1 MSQAPFLE
9 PLHAER
15 VRRRV
20 REIMERH
27 RHSAIGLIGQTEIV
41 ELDRV
46 NRHLPVRVLAK
57 LEGQNPSGSVKDRL
71 ALYLVADAMERGVSS
86 DDILVEASSGNTGV
100 SLAMLCARLG
110 LRLIVTVADNV
121 SVERFK
127 IMRAF
132 GVEVVLTP
140 GELGTCGAIEKARE
154 LGEQPGHFWVAQHFN
169 QVNSFAHYETT
180 GVEIAAQIRALE
192 INTLDAFVASTGTT
206 GTLMGI
212 SARLKERYPELEV
225 VSVWPVD
232 KIMGIRRPEG
242 EGKPTIYD
250 ERRIDRVV
258 EVRSA
263 EAMAMLRR
271 IAREEGILCGISG
284 GAAVVGALATAERRR
299 SESGSGTVLVLLPD
313 WGERYLSL
321 KEFEFAAREA
331 KR

>member
-1 MSQAPFLE
+1 MSDAPFLE
-9 PLHAER
+9 AAHAER

-20 REIMERH
+20 RDILERH
-27 RHSAIGLIGQTEIV
+27 RNSTIGLIGHTGV
-41 ELDRV
+41 AELGKV
-46 NRHLPVRVLAK
+46 NRHQPVRVLAK

-71 ALYLVADAMERGVSS
+71 ALYLVADAMERGVAPG
-86 DDILVEASSGNTGV
+86 DTLVEASSGNTGI
-100 SLAMLCARLG
+100 SLAMICAQLGFRLV
-110 LRLIVTVADNV
+110 VTVADNV

-154 LGEQPGHFWVAQHFN
+154 LGERPGHFWVAQHFN
-169 QVNSFAHYETT
+169 HVNSFAHYETT
-180 GVEIAAQIRALE
+180 GVEIIEQVRGLQISD
-192 INTLDAFVASTGTT
+192 LDAFVASTGTT

-212 SARLKERYPELEV
+212 SARLKERFPELEV

-263 EAMAMLRR
+263 EAMAMVRQVS
-271 IAREEGILCGISG
+271 AAEGILCGVSG
-284 GAAVVGALATAERRR
+284 GAAVVGALTTAERLKR
-299 SESGSGTVLVLLPD
+299 ELGHGTVLVLLPD

-321 KEFEFAAREA
+321 REYEFGTPGGRT
-331 KR
+331 